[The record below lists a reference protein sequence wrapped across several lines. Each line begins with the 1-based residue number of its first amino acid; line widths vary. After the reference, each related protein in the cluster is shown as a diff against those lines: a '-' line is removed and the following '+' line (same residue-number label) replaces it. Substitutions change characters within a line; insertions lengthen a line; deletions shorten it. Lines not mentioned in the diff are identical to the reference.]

1 MLRYAGAVVAVV
13 ALGGPTAA
21 QTVEQ
26 HKEAGFVSYTVAAQF
41 SDVAFDVEDAITAE
55 GLLLD
60 WTGFVNK
67 MLESTAEAV
76 GAVAA
81 DGTKS
86 PFVDSLYWHFCSGKL
101 THDAVDADPGNVA
114 ICPYIVFAYELHAT
128 PGMVTVGYRRPLAYT
143 DPSEKS
149 AAALGKIEEL
159 LDRIVR
165 RAAHL

>member
-1 MLRYAGAVVAVV
+1 MLKYAGAMVAVL
-13 ALGGPTAA
+13 ALGGPAAA
-21 QTVEQ
+21 QEVVQ
-26 HKEAGFVSYTVAAQF
+26 HKEAGFVSYTIAANY
-41 SDVAFDVEDAITAE
+41 SDVAFDMEDAITAE

-81 DGTKS
+81 DGSKS
-86 PFVDSLYWHFCSGKL
+86 PFTDSNYWHFCSGKL
-101 THDAVDADPGNVA
+101 THDAVDADPANVA
-114 ICPYIVFAYELHAT
+114 ICPYIVFAYAT
-128 PGMVTVGYRRPLAYT
+128 RAAPGMVTVGYRRPLALT
-143 DPSEKS
+143 DVSEKS
-149 AAALGKIEEL
+149 TAALGKIEEL